1 MEVLGI
7 LEKKVSDLVCL
18 VKELKMENAT
28 LQDENRQLKE
38 KVDALETMVLKD
50 KDELDQEKELTKLVV
65 DGLIKS
71 IDTIV
76 EGEHQQ

>member
-1 MEVLGI
+1 MDVLSL
-7 LEKKVSDLVCL
+7 LEKRVIDLLKL
-18 VKELKMENAT
+18 VKDLKSENFK
-28 LQDENRQLKE
+28 LSEEISQLKE
-38 KVDALETMVLKD
+38 KNEVLEMAILKD

-71 IDTIV
+71 IDNIV